1 MNNFRRLKEEE
12 AQELIK
18 VSDDFTNSPSIGFT
32 LTPSTSD
39 RFPASDGWEDVTYY
53 TNRSKTLLFEPG
65 TGKQFVYILTN
76 DTMPGLVKIGYTKND
91 PGKRAKQINA
101 ATGVALDFNVE
112 WAYACYN
119 GFDLEQEVHSY
130 LDSFRVNKNR
140 EFFRMSVEEAKA
152 VVERLGKRY
161 NPDN

>member
-53 TNRSKTLLFEPG
+53 TNRSKTLLLIKSSYMLSLILLFITSSSLQG
-65 TGKQFVYILTN
+65 RFFSCLIITQFSLNSNGGHNWPILDILN
-76 DTMPGLVKIGYTKND
+76 
-91 PGKRAKQINA
+91 
-101 ATGVALDFNVE
+101 
-112 WAYACYN
+112 
-119 GFDLEQEVHSY
+119 
-130 LDSFRVNKNR
+130 
-140 EFFRMSVEEAKA
+140 
-152 VVERLGKRY
+152 
-161 NPDN
+161 